1 MDKFFSDIKKT
12 FGGAVKKSGE
22 VVELTKLKLA
32 IADTKSEIKS
42 KFRQLGEMFY
52 KEQKGES
59 ADLEQTED
67 IIMQIDELK
76 EILEAQESKLASLKK
91 QKICPNC
98 NSSIDAD
105 AKFCSRCGER
115 FADDEYDVE
124 YEVVSDEE

>member
-32 IADTKSEIKS
+32 IADTKSELKA
-42 KFRQLGEMFY
+42 KFCELGEMFY

-59 ADLEQTED
+59 ADLELSED

-76 EILEAQESKLASLKK
+76 EVLDAQESKLASLKK

-98 NSSIDAD
+98 SSSIDAD
-105 AKFCSRCGER
+105 AKFCSRCGEK
-115 FADDEYDVE
+115 FEDDEYDEE
-124 YEVVSDEE
+124 YEVVTDDE